1 MMFSAKKRKTEEK
14 TEMIELAK
22 IFIRATVN
30 KNNYLNSID
39 YINDFLNEE

>member
-1 MMFSAKKRKTEEK
+1 MGYLFDINR
-14 TEMIELAK
+14 ELAK

-30 KNNYLNSID
+30 KNNYLNSMD